1 MQHRKKTRDL
11 IQVLQ
16 QEIQALKGTVQA
28 QDATILSLRGEI
40 YALQKQAQ
48 QSPISEF
55 LAMFQDASASGNRRE
70 GK

>member
-1 MQHRKKTRDL
+1 VQHRKKTADL
-11 IQVLQ
+11 LQ
-16 QEIQALKGTVQA
+16 TLQLQIQALKETVQA

-40 YALQKQAQ
+40 YALKKQAQ

-55 LAMFQDASASGNRRE
+55 LSMFRDASASGNRRE